1 MSFREKSAWV
11 CMIGLLAVYG
21 YYFVDSGF
29 RIRDTTSGD
38 AFMMTQMGLMVS
50 IVVVMIVG
58 HIIAA
63 VSSPKDADAQC
74 DERDVLIA
82 AKAGALGG
90 NIAIAGA
97 LLAAATAFRGAN
109 GVEVGNWVILAVVVG
124 ELVRYGMQIAK
135 YRHWL

>member
-11 CMIGLLAVYG
+11 CMVGLLAVYG
-21 YYFVDSGF
+21 FYFVDSGF
-29 RIRDTTSGD
+29 RIRSTTSSEE
-38 AFMMTQMGLMVS
+38 FMMTQFGLMVG
-50 IVVVMIVG
+50 IVVVMIIG
-58 HIIAA
+58 HIVAA

-74 DERDVLIA
+74 DERDALIA

-90 NIAIAGA
+90 NIAIGGA
-97 LLAAATAFRGAN
+97 LIAAATAFKGAN
-109 GVEVGNWVILAVVVG
+109 GVEVGNWVVLAVVVG